1 MKVLAFFAL
10 SAVATAAMAVQPPST
25 ITLNGPSV
33 QMTNSVGTSISNTSG
48 AHNEALQNIASNA
61 GPVQVFAGGSSTQT
75 ANLGLGAVTNEAKGE
90 DALARQNLASNNG
103 KVEIRAASTQTV
115 NSLGAVLSNL
125 ADGSDAHATQNVA
138 SNYGHVVVAAASTQ
152 TANFIGGSAVNQAKG
167 SHSFAVQIISSND
180 ACAED
185 PCPGGNCY
193 RPNW

>member
-1 MKVLAFFAL
+1 M
-10 SAVATAAMAVQPPST
+10 
-25 ITLNGPSV
+25 
-33 QMTNSVGTSISNTSG
+33 
-48 AHNEALQNIASNA
+48 
-61 GPVQVFAGGSSTQT
+61 
-75 ANLGLGAVTNEAKGE
+75 
-90 DALARQNLASNNG
+90 
-103 KVEIRAASTQTV
+103 

-167 SHSFAVQIISSND
+167 SHSFAVQNISSND